1 MNTTLHATSIVKHV
15 ETIVA
20 TLILKYCNICWIF
33 FKKNSERTYCS
44 IAVLQ
49 HWYWPRL
56 MGSCYQKCRRCGGEC
71 WEIKTV
77 RMGSFCTFCM
87 MVKLAMQNDSFR
99 LSALGGIIWEIKTVA
114 ASSFISVTFN
124 HCYRS
129 CNRIAHALAAIGC
142 IALRMPT
149 LIGR

>member
-1 MNTTLHATSIVKHV
+1 M
-15 ETIVA
+15 
-20 TLILKYCNICWIF
+20 
-33 FKKNSERTYCS
+33 
-44 IAVLQ
+44 
-49 HWYWPRL
+49 
-56 MGSCYQKCRRCGGEC
+56 
-71 WEIKTV
+71 

-129 CNRIAHALAAIGC
+129 CNRVTHELPIIVSVVVYNLVICVVESLLSCRADGL
-142 IALRMPT
+142 ME
-149 LIGR
+149 